1 MEIRASK
8 EEITIYNL
16 IAIKGILTIE
26 ALAL

>member
-1 MEIRASK
+1 MEISASK

-16 IAIKGILTIE
+16 IAIKGILIIE